1 MVSNKPS
8 NAQARNGIS
17 RRGFIATAAAIAATI
32 WLAPTGLFAAEGGIV
47 EEIKQAAATSELTV
61 QPLRGNISVILGSG
75 GNIAVLPGPDGIL
88 LVDAGIAVSQAKI
101 TRALKKIS
109 DDPIRTLV
117 NTHWHFDH
125 TDGNKWLHDAG
136 ASIIAHENTRKR
148 LSVRHRVQG
157 WRFTFPPAPKG
168 ALPTTLFKKD
178 LTLDLNGMTIHLDY
192 YEPAHT
198 DSDISVHFPDAD
210 VFHAGD
216 TWWNGIYPFIDYSS
230 GGNIDGTIAA
240 AEANLAKVTD
250 HTIVIPGHGAVG
262 TKAEMIAFRDMLVA
276 VREKVAALKE
286 AGKTLQQTQAAK
298 PTADFDDKWGKFVI
312 TPDAFTELVYQGV

>member
-1 MVSNKPS
+1 MNSNSTSDPQS
-8 NAQARNGIS
+8 RTGIS
-17 RRGFIATAAAIAATI
+17 RRGFLATAGAIAAAT
-32 WLAPTGLFAAEGGIV
+32 WLAPTRLLAAEGGIV
-47 EEIKQAAATSELTV
+47 EEIKQAAATNEIVV
-61 QPLRGNISVILGSG
+61 QPLRGNISAIIGSG
-75 GNIAVLPGPDGIL
+75 GNIAVLPGPDGML
-88 LVDAGIAVSQAKI
+88 LIDAGIAVSQAKI
-101 TRALKKIS
+101 ASALKNIS
-109 DDPIRTLV
+109 ADPIRTLV

-148 LSVRHRVQG
+148 LAVRHRVQG

-168 ALPTTLFKKD
+168 ALPTTLFNKD
-178 LTLDLNGMTIHLDY
+178 LTLDLNGMTIHLNY

-210 VFHAGD
+210 VFHTGD

-240 AEANLAKVTD
+240 AEANLAKVSD
-250 HTIVIPGHGAVG
+250 STIVVPGHGPVG
-262 TKAEMIAFRDMLVA
+262 NKAEMIAFRDMLVA
-276 VREKVAALKE
+276 IREKVAALKE
-286 AGKTLQQTQAAK
+286 AGKTLAQTQAAK
-298 PTADFDDKWGKFVI
+298 PTADFDEKWGKFVI